1 MSKGQDQMLVRENL
15 SQTPVSSVSTAHP
28 DWRKGAVDSSLRLH
42 AVPQES
48 RSCAFGPVGISALF
62 SDHTRKVAHVTLTF
76 SSRIF
81 TEMHLANIGLAALNI
96 RVLSIISLPFTST
109 SKLDRCGFRR

>member
-62 SDHTRKVAHVTLTF
+62 SDHTRKVAHVTLT
-76 SSRIF
+76 SRE
-81 TEMHLANIGLAALNI
+81 TQVEYLPRCTLPTLGL
-96 RVLSIISLPFTST
+96 
-109 SKLDRCGFRR
+109 RR